1 MEDKRA
7 ARQSAE
13 YTGRTV
19 EEALRRA
26 AEELGLPVGSL
37 SYEIVR
43 DSTRTILG
51 LVRTG
56 EVLVRVSWAADGA
69 LGQPGQSV
77 AMATSPELGEVAGGS
92 ADEGL
97 VAIADEAALEG
108 ILEEEEDED
117 EASTAGG
124 EQYHPQLEETACD
137 VVSTLLD
144 KMGVLAAVEVVD
156 RGGGRDAVTG
166 DVTPLTLNLVG
177 DDLGVLIGRRGET
190 LRSLQFIVRLIV
202 SRRLGVWPS
211 LVLDVEG
218 YKAKRVVALRTLAHR
233 MAEQVRQTGQMA
245 VLEPMPAHERR
256 IVHLALRDNP
266 YVYTEST
273 GEDDRRKVQI
283 IPR

>member
-1 MEDKRA
+1 MENKRA
-7 ARQSAE
+7 AKQSAE
-13 YTGRTV
+13 YGGKTV

-26 AEELGLPVGSL
+26 SEELGLALSAL
-37 SYEIVR
+37 SYEVIR
-43 DSTRTILG
+43 DNTRTILG

-56 EVLVRVSWAADGA
+56 EVLVRVSWAVEAVVKQPTPVSAAETA
-69 LGQPGQSV
+69 LETEEDAGKPAEEGLAAV
-77 AMATSPELGEVAGGS
+77 VEAAPEGVWE
-92 ADEGL
+92 DEG
-97 VAIADEAALEG
+97 D
-108 ILEEEEDED
+108 EEE
-117 EASTAGG
+117 ASAAGG
-124 EQYHPQLEETACD
+124 EHYHPRLEETACD

-156 RGGGRDAVTG
+156 HGGGRDPATG
-166 DVTPLTLNLVG
+166 DVAPLTLNLVG
-177 DDLGVLIGRRGET
+177 DDLGILIGRRGET

-218 YKAKRVVALRTLAHR
+218 YKAKRVVALRALAQR

-245 VLEPMPAHERR
+245 TLEPMPAYERR